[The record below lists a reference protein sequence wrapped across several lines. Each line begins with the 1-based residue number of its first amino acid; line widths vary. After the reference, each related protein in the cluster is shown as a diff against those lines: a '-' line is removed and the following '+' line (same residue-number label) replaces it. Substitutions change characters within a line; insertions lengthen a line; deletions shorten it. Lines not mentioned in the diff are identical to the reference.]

1 MRTPHFQLDGK
12 DWVADFTKLKL
23 KYSAKRR
30 MDIKIRKRVS
40 MLLQIEIGFCKGNCL
55 YAEIRLMNTFY

>member
-30 MDIKIRKRVS
+30 MDINIRKRVS
-40 MLLQIEIGFCKGNCL
+40 MLL
-55 YAEIRLMNTFY
+55 